1 MEQVARAQYL
11 VNKDP
16 KESALLYV
24 ALERRSLLAGLLKI
38 SKDERDKALVNFLA
52 RDFKVTH
59 PSPVQVSQEKKG
71 VVALQ
76 KSVCFQL
83 PRALAISFSILPNLF
98 LKPSCVY
105 S

>member
-59 PSPVQVSQEKKG
+59 PSPVQVSQGKKRSCCSTE
-71 VVALQ
+71 VSVLSVAQSSSNL
-76 KSVCFQL
+76 
-83 PRALAISFSILPNLF
+83 ILNT
-98 LKPSCVY
+98 S
-105 S
+105 

>member
-83 PRALAISFSILPNLF
+83 PRALAISFSKLPNLF